1 MVVQVCIQ
9 QAINVL
15 RVGGTYVQGGMGKAD
30 INFPIMAAC
39 TKELTLRGSFRYGTG
54 DYKLAVQLVADGRLS
69 VKELISRKVKF
80 EDAEAAFA
88 DTKAAKGIKILIGGP
103 DQNVE

>member
-1 MVVQVCIQ
+1 
-9 QAINVL
+9 
-15 RVGGTYVQGGMGKAD
+15 MGRPD
-30 INFPIMAAC
+30 ISFPIMAAC
-39 TKELTLRGSFRYGTG
+39 TKELTMRGSFRYGSG
-54 DYKLAVQLVADGRLS
+54 DYQLAVQLVADGKIS

-103 DQNVE
+103 E